1 MYVGKRSKRLRFQFG
16 LTMTHVDAEVV
27 AAELGAAVRKYPP
40 GSDRHA
46 SLQRL
51 YRRLMLSLETAEQR
65 RAAFEAR
72 RAALGS

>member
-40 GSDRHA
+40 GSDR
-46 SLQRL
+46 SVSMGLRDICS
-51 YRRLMLSLETAEQR
+51 RI
-65 RAAFEAR
+65 
-72 RAALGS
+72 